1 MQNGSGPRKHT
12 IAVLVENK
20 FGVLSRV
27 AGLFSARGYNIE
39 SLSVGETLDPSV
51 SRMTLV
57 VTGDEFVIEQ
67 VTKQLHKLIDVI
79 KVSDLTDDDH
89 VERELM
95 LIRVNAEPQ
104 HREEI
109 LRTADI
115 FRAKVVDVTP
125 VSFTLEATGDEPK
138 LEALVELLRPMGIQE
153 LVRTGKVAIARGPKT
168 RARKAEAP
176 KRARVSEDPKVI
188 GSEIK
193 GGLGRGKML
202 MFAHGFNIHFNQVVP
217 PPDVDVTMIAPKAPG
232 HVMRDLFTQG
242 PGVPALLAVYQDVSG
257 RARDAALAYGKG
269 VGCTRA
275 GVIETTFKEE
285 TETDLFGEQTT
296 LCGGISHLIK
306 AAFETLVEAGY
317 QPEVAYFECMHEMKL
332 IVDLFYQGGLAYM
345 RYSVSDTAEYGDYT
359 RGPRVVSDQT
369 KAEMKKILGE
379 IQSGQFAREWVLENQ
394 ANRAGFL
401 AMRKRDADHQ
411 IEEVG
416 KRLRSMMSW
425 IKPPRM

>member
-1 MQNGSGPRKHT
+1 MINGGGPRKHT

-115 FRAKVVDVTP
+115 FRAKVVDVTA
-125 VSFTLEATGDEPK
+125 VSFTLEATGDEAK

-153 LVRTGKVAIARGPKT
+153 LVRTGKVAIARGPKP
-168 RARKAEAP
+168 RVGKAEAP
-176 KRARVSEDPKVI
+176 KKARVSDDPKVV
-188 GSEIK
+188 G
-193 GGLGRGKML
+193 
-202 MFAHGFNIHFNQVVP
+202 FA
-217 PPDVDVTMIAPKAPG
+217 D
-232 HVMRDLFTQG
+232 
-242 PGVPALLAVYQDVSG
+242 
-257 RARDAALAYGKG
+257 
-269 VGCTRA
+269 
-275 GVIETTFKEE
+275 
-285 TETDLFGEQTT
+285 
-296 LCGGISHLIK
+296 
-306 AAFETLVEAGY
+306 
-317 QPEVAYFECMHEMKL
+317 
-332 IVDLFYQGGLAYM
+332 
-345 RYSVSDTAEYGDYT
+345 
-359 RGPRVVSDQT
+359 
-369 KAEMKKILGE
+369 
-379 IQSGQFAREWVLENQ
+379 
-394 ANRAGFL
+394 
-401 AMRKRDADHQ
+401 
-411 IEEVG
+411 
-416 KRLRSMMSW
+416 
-425 IKPPRM
+425 

>member
-1 MQNGSGPRKHT
+1 MQNGGEPGKHT

-39 SLSVGETLDPSV
+39 SLSVGETLDPTV
-51 SRMTLV
+51 SRMTIV
-57 VTGDEFVIEQ
+57 VHGDEFVIEQ

-79 KVSDLTDDDH
+79 KVSDLTEDDH

-104 HREEI
+104 HRAEI
-109 LRTADI
+109 MRTADI
-115 FRAKVVDVTP
+115 FRAKIVDVTP
-125 VSFTLEATGDEPK
+125 QSFTIEATRASG
-138 LEALVELLRPMGIQE
+138 QE
-153 LVRTGKVAIARGPKT
+153 VVVGLYKGSKSWGKAEKDGLKVAPVADAAKLGDVVMILLPDQTQRQVF
-168 RARKAEAP
+168 EE
-176 KRARVSEDPKVI
+176 S
-188 GSEIK
+188 IK

-242 PGVPALLAVYQDVSG
+242 P
-257 RARDAALAYGKG
+257 
-269 VGCTRA
+269 
-275 GVIETTFKEE
+275 
-285 TETDLFGEQTT
+285 
-296 LCGGISHLIK
+296 
-306 AAFETLVEAGY
+306 
-317 QPEVAYFECMHEMKL
+317 
-332 IVDLFYQGGLAYM
+332 
-345 RYSVSDTAEYGDYT
+345 
-359 RGPRVVSDQT
+359 RVVSEET
-369 KAEMKKILGE
+369 KVEMKKILSE

-394 ANRAGFL
+394 ANRAQFL
-401 AMRKRDADHQ
+401 AMRKRDADHK

-416 KRLRSMMSW
+416 QRLRAMMSW